1 MALIED
7 FKLVEI
13 NDDILSVVIPILN
26 KHSFVLKENIE
37 KELLCQE
44 NQ

>member
-13 NDDILSVVIPILN
+13 NDDIDL
-26 KHSFVLKENIE
+26 ENLIRI
-37 KELLCQE
+37 
-44 NQ
+44 NQIRATDTD